1 VFYVDHLV
9 ASSRQLGQHTK
20 KRVQQSGDSD
30 ERRSLM
36 SATSCQT
43 GKPVLYYAHSG
54 ITEHTAGTRFALR
67 RATSEVPV
75 ALKLCVL
82 TFGASRQADRR
93 HSAQTAVGAAGIQ
106 RYPQGP
112 SYMDPTE

>member
-30 ERRSLM
+30 E
-36 SATSCQT
+36 T